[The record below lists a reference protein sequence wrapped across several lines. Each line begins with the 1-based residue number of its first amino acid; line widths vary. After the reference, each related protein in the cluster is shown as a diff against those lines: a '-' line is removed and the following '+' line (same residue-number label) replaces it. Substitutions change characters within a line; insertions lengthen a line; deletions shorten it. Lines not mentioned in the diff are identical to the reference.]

1 MTTPRTSKFIIL
13 GSLYFTQGI
22 PNGFFRHT
30 VPVVFRESGLSLE
43 DIALFLPAL
52 YLPWVLKFLWSIVV
66 ERFHSKKQGKY
77 RSWII
82 PLQILTAGTMVALA
96 NWQFGTSLSIFV
108 LGVALINIFSSVQ
121 DVSTDGYAVKILSS
135 QERGWG
141 NAIQV
146 GCYWLGFVVGGGFIL
161 MLMNSLGWNFL
172 LIAMALVTLLAT
184 IPLLLTRPAKR
195 AQNIEA
201 PQSTNQSIGLLNF
214 LRQPTVFKLLTLVAA
229 FRMLEGFIRSLV
241 PTMFKDWGMELNE
254 IGFTLGIV
262 APGAALGGALV
273 AGILVTRLGRL
284 HSLLLFGSMQIL
296 SAAGY
301 MFLSSTKLVDSS
313 LVFPVVVV
321 DHMISGMTTVALF
334 SLMMDWSRKE
344 HGGTDYTCMDCIG
357 VFAMMFGTGISYLI
371 AHYGGYSMSFGCAI
385 PLTLLSLFIVR
396 TLFAQI
402 QKENHWKSLHSNN

>member
-82 PLQILTAGTMVALA
+82 PLQILTASTMVALA

-172 LIAMALVTLLAT
+172 LIAMGLVTLLAT

-195 AQNIEA
+195 AQNKEA
-201 PQSTNQSIGLLNF
+201 PQSPNQSIGLLNF
-214 LRQPTVFKLLTLVAA
+214 LRQPIVFKLLTLVAA

-313 LVFPVVVV
+313 LVFPVVVL

-371 AHYGGYSMSFGCAI
+371 AHYGGYTMSFGCAI

>member
-1 MTTPRTSKFIIL
+1 
-13 GSLYFTQGI
+13 
-22 PNGFFRHT
+22 
-30 VPVVFRESGLSLE
+30 
-43 DIALFLPAL
+43 
-52 YLPWVLKFLWSIVV
+52 V

-135 QERGWG
+135 KERGWG

-195 AQNIEA
+195 AQNKKA
-201 PQSTNQSIGLLNF
+201 PQSPNQSIGLLNF

-301 MFLSSTKLVDSS
+301 MFLSSTELVDSS

-371 AHYGGYSMSFGCAI
+371 AHYGGYTMSFGCAI

>member
-30 VPVVFRESGLSLE
+30 APVVFRESGLSLE

-82 PLQILTAGTMVALA
+82 PLQILTASTMVALA

-135 QERGWG
+135 KERGWG

-195 AQNIEA
+195 AQNKKA
-201 PQSTNQSIGLLNF
+201 PQSTNKSIGLLNF

-301 MFLSSTKLVDSS
+301 MFLSSTELVDSS

-371 AHYGGYSMSFGCAI
+371 AHYGGYTMSFGCAI